1 MEIASCIPAVDV
13 NRDPIDGTLLD
24 AATVTLWLR
33 EILIQAGFL
42 VSDVAK
48 LTSHSLKAT
57 LLSWVA
63 KAGCSRQIRRALGGT
78 RQGLG
83 PHP

>member
-1 MEIASCIPAVDV
+1 MAFHTSTLARNYLRNLLEVLIP
-13 NRDPIDGTLLD
+13 
-24 AATVTLWLR
+24 
-33 EILIQAGFL
+33 AGFL

-48 LTSHSLKAT
+48 LTSHSLNAT

-63 KAGCSRQIRRALGGT
+63 KAGCPMQIRRALGGT

>member
-13 NRDPIDGTLLD
+13 NREPIDGTFLD
-24 AATVTLWLR
+24 AATVALWLR
-33 EILIQAGFL
+33 EVLIQAGFS

-63 KAGCSRQIRRALGGT
+63 
-78 RQGLG
+78 
-83 PHP
+83 